1 MSALLVSCR
10 NLSFYFDCYYN
21 KYFISSV
28 DSAVLLKNE
37 EDFSITKEHH
47 QPCGQQL
54 VDSIFGEDS
63 DTDPENN
70 SLRESANLNTQIAGN
85 SSVRES
91 ANLNTQIAIPFNFQ
105 ILTAKTS
112 AENGTLITEEV
123 MRRLDENYKR
133 AKDDFQLSIETILR
147 YLEYNMS
154 FKNFFLLCE
163 SAPYTLRNVA

>member
-1 MSALLVSCR
+1 MTALLVSSR

-21 KYFISSV
+21 QYFFSSV
-28 DSAVLLKNE
+28 DSAELLKNE
-37 EDFSITKEHH
+37 EDISISKEH

-54 VDSIFGEDS
+54 EDSIFGEDS

-70 SLRESANLNTQIAGN
+70 SVRESANLNTQIAGN

-112 AENGTLITEEV
+112 AENGTLIREEV

-147 YLEYNMS
+147 YLCHQLTPPFVKKFS
-154 FKNFFLLCE
+154 
-163 SAPYTLRNVA
+163 